1 MKNESTTI
9 LIIDDEP
16 AVLQSMADYLEDQG
30 FRVRT
35 AENGRVGLE
44 VMDGEHPD
52 LVLTDLRMPEV
63 DGLVV
68 LKRISEIAPEI
79 PLIVI
84 SGTGNVSD
92 SIQAIRLGAWDYI
105 LKPIEDLSVVTHAV
119 DRALER
125 ARLLKENRVY
135 QESLEALVARRT
147 QELEQANAHLSGIN
161 ARLRKV
167 VQTTQGLSGCSSIT
181 EFGETILTEFAAHM
195 LAAGGSL
202 FIREKDGLRLLHTLD
217 PSHVPMFIPFP
228 LSEQSVLRRVIENG
242 SPLLIEDIARENKQM
257 ASGWSGYLNGSAL
270 IFPLPD
276 ETGQIVGI
284 LTLHSKTPPPFI
296 EQDKEIGSILASYS
310 CETLRATHSM
320 EELRISEQ
328 HLRDLAEMLPEA
340 VFETDPDFNLTFTNR
355 RAFELF
361 RYSRED
367 FLQGLNG
374 VNMLAPEDRKR
385 ALKNFRKQK
394 MDFEDF
400 ESFEYKGIRK
410 DGSTFPMLFRLNSII
425 EKDTLIGYRG
435 VIVDITDRKRAEEA
449 LLKSE
454 NKYRTIINESPIGIL
469 YFDQEGTILECNK
482 KFVTIM
488 GSSYETLINLNMPRQ
503 LTDEKMIQAVKQALR
518 DGESFYEGLYS
529 SVTTEKKTYIKVL
542 FKGIRHE
549 NDNVRSCVGL
559 VEDISEQRLAE
570 EEQRIS
576 ERRYRT
582 LFDQATDA
590 IFLVDRHTGRYLD
603 ANRAAEKMTG
613 RSLME
618 LKQLTTHDVSPAGS
632 SERLRLIAESERAE
646 KMGQVTYVRPDGH
659 KRIAS
664 LSTAPLDDGIAI
676 GIARDITD
684 ELAMEIHLRQAQ
696 KMEAIGTLAGGIA
709 HDFNN
714 ILSAIIGYAE
724 LLLADISPGDP
735 ARNKV
740 MTIFRAGERAR
751 DLVSRILTFSRSEEP
766 IRSPVRMD
774 QVIHEALTLLRPAIP
789 TTIEIRKRIE
799 TRCHVYGEPTRLQQI
814 VMNLCT
820 NAYHAMEE
828 TFGVLDISLVEEEVS
843 EQEAAVYH
851 LTSGTYIKLTISDT
865 GCGIPPDHL
874 ERIFDPY
881 FTTKEKGKGTGL
893 GLSMVLG
900 IVKNHGGAVSVESR
914 VGQGTRFD
922 VYLPKARFEEDPAEK
937 MEYRA
942 SGGRESILLVD
953 DEKDITDVQ
962 AEMLKRLGYH
972 VTATNRADDAV
983 ALFTEHPEQ
992 FDLVITD
999 MTMPK
1004 MTGLQLSEK
1013 LRQIHPEIGIIICSG
1028 YQENASEKSFQALKI
1043 NAFVQKPVIMS
1054 DLAKLVRKVLDKT

>member
-1 MKNESTTI
+1 MKNASTTI

-30 FRVRT
+30 FQVRT
-35 AENGRVGLE
+35 AQNGRVGLE
-44 VMDGEHPD
+44 VMEGEHPD

-68 LKRISEIAPEI
+68 LKRIREIAPEI

-105 LKPIEDLSVVTHAV
+105 LKPIEDLSIVSHAV

-135 QESLEALVARRT
+135 QESLEALVAKRT

-167 VQTTQGLSGCSSIT
+167 VHTAQGLSGCSNIT

-217 PSHVPMFIPFP
+217 PGHVPMFIPFP
-228 LSEQSVLRRVIENG
+228 LPEQSVLRRVIESRN
-242 SPLLIEDIARENKQM
+242 PLLIEDIAKDNKQM

-276 ETGQIVGI
+276 EAGHIVGV

-296 EQDKEIGSILASYS
+296 EQDREIGSILASYS

-340 VFETDPDFNLTFTNR
+340 VFETDPDFNLTFANR

-367 FLQGLNG
+367 FSQGLNG
-374 VNMLAPEDRKR
+374 VDMLAPEERKR
-385 ALKNFRKQK
+385 ALENFRKQTS
-394 MDFEDF
+394 FEDF
-400 ESFEYKGIRK
+400 EAFEYKGIRK

-425 EKDTLIGYRG
+425 EKNALIGYRG
-435 VIVDITDRKRAEEA
+435 VIVDITERKRAEEA
-449 LLKSE
+449 LQKSE
-454 NKYRTIINESPIGIL
+454 NKYRTIINESPVGIL

-482 KFVTIM
+482 KFVTII
-488 GSSYETLINLNMPRQ
+488 GSSYESLIGMNMLRQ
-503 LTDEKMIQAVKQALR
+503 LKDVNMIQAVKQALR

-529 SVTTEKKTYIKVL
+529 SVTAEKKTYVKVL

-549 NDNVRSCVGL
+549 GDEVTSCVGL
-559 VEDISEQRLAE
+559 VEDISEQRIAE

-590 IFLVDRHTGRYLD
+590 FFLVDRQTGRYLD
-603 ANRAAEKMTG
+603 ANKAAEKITG

-618 LKQLTTHDVSPAGS
+618 LKQLTTHDVTPSGS
-632 SERLRLIAESERAE
+632 SARLRLIAGSEKSE
-646 KMGQVTYVRPDGH
+646 KLGQVTYVRPDGQ
-659 KRIAS
+659 KRIAA
-664 LSTAPLDDGIAI
+664 LRTAPLDDGIVI

-684 ELAMEIHLRQAQ
+684 ELAMENHLRQAQ

-740 MTIFRAGERAR
+740 TTIFRAGERAR

-766 IRSPVRMD
+766 IRSPVQMD

-789 TTIEIRKRIE
+789 TTIEIRKHIE

-820 NAYHAMEE
+820 NAYHSMED
-828 TFGVLDISLVEEEVS
+828 TFGVLTISLAEEEVS
-843 EQEAAVYH
+843 EQAAAVYQ
-851 LTSGTYIKLTISDT
+851 LAPGTYMKLSISDT

-900 IVKNHGGAVSVESR
+900 IVKNHGGAISVESQ
-914 VGQGTRFD
+914 VGKGTRFD
-922 VYLPKARFEEDPAEK
+922 VFLPKARVEEDSAER

-962 AEMLKRLGYH
+962 TEMLKRLGYH

-983 ALFTEHPEQ
+983 AQFTEHPEQ

-1028 YQENASEKSFQALKI
+1028 YQENASEKSLQALKI

-1054 DLAKLVRKVLDKT
+1054 DLAKMVRKVLDGT